1 MMSHLAGVH
10 INSNKKS
17 GLVYAKEMEH
27 PTFVRIPLGNVSP
40 AVCVGDKV
48 KIGQVIGEDEK
59 KFIPPVH
66 ASISGEVKSI
76 DGYVEISGDG
86 KNEYITADKTEI
98 KNREALAKAA
108 YDSGLVGLGGAGF
121 PTHIKL
127 KPMAT
132 VDTLIINGAEC
143 EPYVISDR
151 CVMSQKAR
159 EIAEGADIIAGV
171 LGITRKIIGIEK
183 NSAACAEKLSEY
195 GLEVKILG
203 DKYPKG
209 AEKVIIYECTGR
221 VVKEK
226 KLPSDCGVIVLNAAT
241 VAKLAEY
248 VKTGI
253 SLVSRYVTFAGP
265 LLSESVCFNLP
276 IGTPVSYVLDKLKV
290 KAEHIIDGGV
300 MMGRE
305 VTLDSVITKTTGA
318 ILLFDQLNYPT
329 ETSCIRCGR
338 CYRICP
344 VMLSPAAIDRA
355 YHKRDVRLLKNLK
368 VNICVECGCCEYVCP
383 AKRRLTEFNRRSKM
397 MLKEAENA

>member
-1 MMSHLAGVH
+1 MSHLAGVH

-17 GLVYAKEMEH
+17 GLVYAKEMEF
-27 PTFVRIPLGNVSP
+27 PTFVRIPLGKTVP
-40 AVCVGDKV
+40 TVRVGDKV
-48 KIGQVIGEDEK
+48 KIGQVIGECEK
-59 KFIPPVH
+59 KFTPPVH
-66 ASISGEVKSI
+66 ASISGEIKSI
-76 DGYVEISGDG
+76 GDYVEISGDG
-86 KNEYITADKTEI
+86 KNEYISFERAEI
-98 KNREALAKAA
+98 TDRESLAKAA
-108 YDSGLVGLGGAGF
+108 YDCGLVGLGGAGF

-127 KPMAT
+127 RPQAT

-143 EPYVISDR
+143 EPYIISDR
-151 CVMSQKAR
+151 CVMSQKAE
-159 EIAEGADIIAGV
+159 EIAKGAEIIAGV

-183 NSAACAEKLSEY
+183 NSAACAEKLSQC

-221 VVKEK
+221 VVEEK
-226 KLPSDCGVIVLNAAT
+226 KLPSDFGVIVINVAT
-241 VAKLAEY
+241 VAQLAEY

-253 SLVSRYVTFAGP
+253 PLVSRYVTFAGP
-265 LLSESVCFNLP
+265 LISESVCFQLP
-276 IGTPVSYVLDKLKV
+276 IGTPVSYVFDKLKV
-290 KAEHIIDGGV
+290 RPERILDGGV

-305 VTLDSVITKTTGA
+305 VGADSVITKTTGA
-318 ILLFDQLNYPT
+318 ILAFDELTYPT

-355 YHKRDVRLLKNLK
+355 YHKRDVKLLRNLK
-368 VNICVECGCCEYVCP
+368 VNICMECGCCEYVCP
-383 AKRRLTEFNRRSKM
+383 AKRRLTEFNRRSKK

>member
-1 MMSHLAGVH
+1 MSHLAGIH
-10 INSNKKS
+10 INSNKNN
-17 GLVYAKEMEH
+17 GLVYETEIEF
-27 PTFVRIPLGNVSP
+27 PTFVRIPLGKSVP
-40 AVCVGDKV
+40 TVCVGDKV
-48 KIGQVIGEDEK
+48 KIGQVIGECEK
-59 KFIPPVH
+59 KFAPPVH
-66 ASISGEVKSI
+66 ASISGTVKSI
-76 DGYVEISGDG
+76 GDYVEISGDG
-86 KNEYITADKTEI
+86 KCEYIPFDRVEI
-98 KNREALAKAA
+98 SDRESLAKAA
-108 YDSGLVGLGGAGF
+108 YECGLVGLGGAGF

-127 KPMAT
+127 QPKAT

-143 EPYVISDR
+143 EPYIVSDR
-151 CVMSQKAR
+151 CVMSQKAD
-159 EIAEGADIIAGV
+159 EIAKGAEIIAGV

-183 NSAACAEKLSEY
+183 NSSVCAEKLSQY

-221 VVKEK
+221 VVEEK

-248 VKTGI
+248 AKTGI
-253 SLVSRYVTFAGP
+253 PLVSRYVTFAGP
-265 LLSESVCFNLP
+265 LISDSVCFNLP

-290 KAEHIIDGGV
+290 VAQHILDGGV

-305 VTLDSVITKTTGA
+305 VGTDAVITKTTGA
-318 ILLFDQLNYPT
+318 ILAFDELTYSK

-355 YHKRDVRLLKNLK
+355 YHKRDVKLLKNLK
-368 VNICVECGCCEYVCP
+368 VNICMECGCCEYVCP
-383 AKRRLTEFNRRSKM
+383 AKRRLTEFNRRSKI